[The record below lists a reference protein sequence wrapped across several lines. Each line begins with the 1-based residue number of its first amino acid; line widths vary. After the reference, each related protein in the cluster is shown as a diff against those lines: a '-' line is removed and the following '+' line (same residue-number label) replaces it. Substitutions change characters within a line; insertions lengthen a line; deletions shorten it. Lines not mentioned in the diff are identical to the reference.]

1 MVWNAS
7 QQQSCFVYMAW
18 YGSVYHGM
26 LRCGM
31 VWSGMVS
38 QRGIS
43 CISAPLSHASL
54 HLPALHATPPYT
66 SSSEAAP
73 SSSSTPTSINFF
85 QPLSDTFLSGKARR
99 SLDRNCFS
107 ISNFLQGSAR
117 ASLDLPRWILW
128 SRSGF
133 AHWRQLPHHCTL
145 VADTDMKWHLPL
157 ICNKTTTLA
166 AAFLGQVAI
175 QSSSKFVLSQ
185 SDPPLIG
192 KVLKELYYGNVI
204 TIVDDA
210 HNCDFPSKVSLKREK
225 KLKMAAVQLK
235 RSLTAR
241 MRIVPSF
248 QNEQV
253 SHFSRLEQPGFYPII
268 TSRFDWFPSTAPL
281 SPVPYDRLLQP
292 RLESRHLKIPTSRPE
307 NLLEEVQTM
316 V

>member
-1 MVWNAS
+1 MPAQYFSISWKGGLAPKAQNHHTL
-7 QQQSCFVYMAW
+7 SCWHISLFAMICIPFPAGHILYRHIARF
-18 YGSVYHGM
+18 GM
-26 LRCGM
+26 ECI
-31 VWSGMVS
+31 SA
-38 QRGIS
+38 GIS

-54 HLPALHATPPYT
+54 HLPALHAAPPYT

-85 QPLSDTFLSGKARR
+85 QPLPDTFLSGKARR

-175 QSSSKFVLSQ
+175 QSSSKFALSQ

-204 TIVDDA
+204 TIVVVYDA
-210 HNCDFPSKVSLKREK
+210 HIVWLFQL
-225 KLKMAAVQLK
+225 VQTPAFQGEGWNSWGRQYNWWLNLVISK
-235 RSLTAR
+235 RSLMTAQMR
-241 MRIVPSF
+241 MVLIFR
-248 QNEQV
+248 NE
-253 SHFSRLEQPGFYPII
+253 S
-268 TSRFDWFPSTAPL
+268 ST
-281 SPVPYDRLLQP
+281 
-292 RLESRHLKIPTSRPE
+292 EGMIPTWTISGSHVTIWPTRV
-307 NLLEEVQTM
+307 LAK
-316 V
+316 

>member
-1 MVWNAS
+1 M
-7 QQQSCFVYMAW
+7 YLGGYIW
-18 YGSVYHGM
+18 YRHIAQFGM
-26 LRCGM
+26 ECI
-31 VWSGMVS
+31 SA
-38 QRGIS
+38 GIS

-54 HLPALHATPPYT
+54 HLPALHAAPPYT
-66 SSSEAAP
+66 SSSKAAP

-85 QPLSDTFLSGKARR
+85 QPLPDTFLSGKARR

-175 QSSSKFVLSQ
+175 QSSSKFALSQ

-204 TIVDDA
+204 TIVVVYDA
-210 HNCDFPSKVSLKREK
+210 HIVWLFQLVQTPAFQGERWNSWRRQYNWISWADDWTWSFRKDHRWLLK
-225 KLKMAAVQLK
+225 
-235 RSLTAR
+235 S
-241 MRIVPSF
+241 
-248 QNEQV
+248 
-253 SHFSRLEQPGFYPII
+253 G
-268 TSRFDWFPSTAPL
+268 WL
-281 SPVPYDRLLQP
+281 SSSDMNP
-292 RLESRHLKIPTSRPE
+292 RLKVWYQREPFLAPMSLFDQ
-307 NLLEEVQTM
+307 LGF
-316 V
+316 